1 MLTSATP
8 SLQFTYRGQ
17 TATLQSPADIA
28 AWIEER
34 KKRFPTRARVKE
46 AAEHK
51 RVLQEAQ
58 KAAKEA
64 FKQTQDKRK
73 NELRG
78 RRRQDKPEED
88 KRERPKLDPKDV
100 ALKAKLKAEKLRK
113 RLDKEEKKI
122 AKAEAKAE
130 KARVETEAA
139 TKGASFPQSIVAGTK
154 RKRGASDGGAECLSH
169 NSEEPAVSVKHDL
182 LNGKGDG
189 EPDTETTAFT
199 EQSLI
204 DGDGHV
210 MSLEEMITAA
220 STNIYDP
227 QRMESHP
234 FVAAPNSVPAPM
246 ETSRIACNT
255 SLKEELSPLEDMVES
270 DSESDDTMSI
280 SSSSPE
286 PSSDD
291 DDTSSSGSS
300 SDEGG
305 PDEAPSKRAGPERV
319 PPPKRE
325 KPKSRCTQFL
335 KTGYCKR
342 GNRCKFLHEL
352 PERGSSRGGPADGK
366 KAAMRGKDGSKPK
379 RKSLYERVR
388 ISASDY
394 GRIS

>member
-28 AWIEER
+28 AWIAER
-34 KKRFPTRARVKE
+34 KKRFPTRERIQE
-46 AAEHK
+46 AAERK

-58 KAAKEA
+58 KAAKES
-64 FKQTQDKRK
+64 FKQTQDNRK

-88 KRERPKLDPKDV
+88 KKERLRLDPKDV
-100 ALKAKLKAEKLRK
+100 AVKAKLKAEKLRK

-130 KARVETEAA
+130 KARVKTEAA
-139 TKGASFPQSIVAGTK
+139 TKGASFPQSVVAGTK
-154 RKRGASDGGAECLSH
+154 RKRGASDGGAEGLSH
-169 NSEEPAVSVKHDL
+169 NSEEPAVGVKHDL
-182 LNGKGDG
+182 SNGKGDG
-189 EPDTETTAFT
+189 EPDTETTAVT
-199 EQSLI
+199 EQSVI

-220 STNIYDP
+220 STNVYDP

-234 FVAAPNSVPAPM
+234 FVAEPNSVPEPTK
-246 ETSRIACNT
+246 TSRIAFNT

-335 KTGYCKR
+335 KTGFCKR

-352 PERGSSRGGPADGK
+352 PERGSSRGGPAAAK
-366 KAAMRGKDGSKPK
+366 KAIMKGRDGPKPK

-388 ISASDY
+388 VSSFHY